1 MTFDELSVLIATL
14 FCFCQELR
22 AQSAHIHPKW
32 TGKIEG
38 GYDAAM
44 LRLSGEVKI
53 ATPRLA
59 NVTFDL
65 YPNSRIYALRLGTH
79 VEVARFDVVANRLC
93 PHLKNL
99 ANTSFC
105 AYSDSTSMQLGV
117 RIVGQPRRLKL
128 RSILF
133 HTIHQPL
140 LISLIMNVQH

>member
-1 MTFDELSVLIATL
+1 MALDESLVLIMAL
-14 FCFCQELR
+14 SNLYQERR

-44 LRLSGEVKI
+44 LQLSGEVKL

-93 PHLKNL
+93 PHLNKRVHSTGL
-99 ANTSFC
+99 MPHGE
-105 AYSDSTSMQLGV
+105 AYGHHISSL
-117 RIVGQPRRLKL
+117 
-128 RSILF
+128 SIIL
-133 HTIHQPL
+133 Q
-140 LISLIMNVQH
+140 

>member
-1 MTFDELSVLIATL
+1 MFDEIFVLIAPL

-44 LRLSGEVKI
+44 LQLSGEVKR

-79 VEVARFDVVANRLC
+79 VKVARFDVVANRLC
-93 PHLKNL
+93 PHLNNL

-105 AYSDSTSMQLGV
+105 AYSDATNMQLGG
-117 RIVGQPRRLKL
+117 RIVGQPYRLKL
-128 RSILF
+128 LSILF
-133 HTIHQPL
+133 HTIHQFHF
-140 LISLIMNVQH
+140 ISLIMNA